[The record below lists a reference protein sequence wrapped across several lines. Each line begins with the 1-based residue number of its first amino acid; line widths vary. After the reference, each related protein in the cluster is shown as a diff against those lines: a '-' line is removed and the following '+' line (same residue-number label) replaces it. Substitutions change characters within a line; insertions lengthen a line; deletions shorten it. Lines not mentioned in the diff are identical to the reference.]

1 MLRDVMPMPQSEVT
15 GLLDA
20 WSDGDP
26 AALAELMPLVY
37 DEIHRIARRQFRRE
51 SKGLTLQPTAVVNEV
66 YLRLKGQRKVRW
78 RSRAE
83 FFAVAAQL
91 IRRVLVDHVRKRKR
105 LKRGGDVPKVPFDEF
120 LDRAELRASS
130 LVALDDALGDL
141 GRLSPRQAQV
151 VELKI
156 FGGLTLDEIAGA
168 LEISRSTVNREW
180 NAALLWLRRELSPS
194 GLPDQ

>member
-1 MLRDVMPMPQSEVT
+1 MLRDVMPMTSHEVT
-15 GLLDA
+15 ALLDA

-26 AALAELMPLVY
+26 EALAELMPLVY
-37 DEIHRIARRQFRRE
+37 DELHRIARRQFRRE

-91 IRRVLVDHVRKRKR
+91 IRRVLVDHARHRKR
-105 LKRGGDVPKVPFDEF
+105 LKRGGDVPKVPFEEV
-120 LDRAELRASS
+120 LGRAASKAPG
-130 LVALDDALGDL
+130 LIALDDALDSL
-141 GRLSPRQAQV
+141 GRLAPRQARV

-156 FGGLTLDEIAGA
+156 FGGLTLEEIASA
-168 LEISRSTVNREW
+168 LEISRSTVHREW
-180 NAALLWLRRELSPS
+180 NAALLYLRRELSQN
-194 GLPDQ
+194 DR